1 MLKKL
6 MEMRRKKGFT
16 LIELIVVLVI
26 MAILA
31 AAAIPQMMKYVNNA
45 RRASYLAEAHS
56 VYVSAQA
63 GMTQMRARDAKAYAT
78 GGEDNILKYYVDLD
92 SDTTTLDA
100 FIVDMLSDT
109 GIATT
114 DLHAAAK
121 AASYTKPTDA
131 GYTIYFDPAADG
143 TAKSVVAVAYV
154 WDASAGATDAWV
166 LVQPGTGTNTMDGTT

>member
-100 FIVDMLSDT
+100 FIVDMLSLSL
-109 GIATT
+109 I
-114 DLHAAAK
+114 H
-121 AASYTKPTDA
+121 
-131 GYTIYFDPAADG
+131 I
-143 TAKSVVAVAYV
+143 
-154 WDASAGATDAWV
+154 
-166 LVQPGTGTNTMDGTT
+166 